1 MNTMFTIMVLS
12 GVAALIIN
20 IIVLVKFFQL
30 CSDVRTLNKELSEIK
45 AISATS
51 LSEDGRY
58 FYMKKRLFDILLQE
72 NTYLSNNTNEM
83 LQERIEKIIESQY
96 NKEITNVI
104 DIFGFSE
111 KYSTDD
117 FKKELFDV
125 YKINL

>member
-1 MNTMFTIMVLS
+1 MFTIMVLS

>member
-72 NTYLSNNTNEM
+72 NAYLSNNTNEM